1 MSGITSEVGVSGITS
16 EVGVSGITSEVG
28 VSGTNIRG
36 RCEWDEDQ
44 R

>member
-1 MSGITSEVGVSGITS
+1 MGRTS

-36 RCEWDEDQ
+36 RCEWDEHQ

>member
-1 MSGITSEVGVSGITS
+1 MSGITS

-36 RCEWDEDQ
+36 RCEWDEHQ